1 MGLTFRGRKDRLSLS
16 ENYSDVQLIRKQQ
29 VETQRQGEGVAALE
43 VGGGVKTLSQGETAY
58 DWKPGQQEA
67 SHALGPKGLEKW
79 AVFLNRREHVP
90 IKVRGQGK
98 QKLFPELLFSVQH

>member
-1 MGLTFRGRKDRLSLS
+1 MKATGRDTEARGRGCCFRS
-16 ENYSDVQLIRKQQ
+16 
-29 VETQRQGEGVAALE
+29 
-43 VGGGVKTLSQGETAY
+43 GGGVKTLSQGEMAY